1 MASLRNCVWML
12 YNVQRLNCDF
22 FFNSF
27 LVAVSVLNQ
36 TIRSRGKKGMISP
49 KEFFDNDFP
58 CQYQRKCVMI
68 SMGNMHT
75 VSRMWRVDIASTRST
90 TFPFVQWHRSKPR
103 KMLDKMILFY
113 HINIVIL
120 CLKPPTQRREMTKI
134 IIPKLIKKNFE
145 YSKIHLSLEVTRK
158 THFLGNTF

>member
-22 FFNSF
+22 FFHSF

-36 TIRSRGKKGMISP
+36 IVRSRGKKGVISP

-75 VSRMWRVDIASTRST
+75 VSRM
-90 TFPFVQWHRSKPR
+90 
-103 KMLDKMILFY
+103 
-113 HINIVIL
+113 
-120 CLKPPTQRREMTKI
+120 
-134 IIPKLIKKNFE
+134 
-145 YSKIHLSLEVTRK
+145 
-158 THFLGNTF
+158 

>member
-1 MASLRNCVWML
+1 MDALQRTTFKLR
-12 YNVQRLNCDF
+12 F
-22 FFNSF
+22 FFKLFSRCSI
-27 LVAVSVLNQ
+27 SVESNNKVK
-36 TIRSRGKKGMISP
+36 GKKGMISP

-90 TFPFVQWHRSKPR
+90 TFPFVQWHRSKLR

-120 CLKPPTQRREMTKI
+120 CLKPPPQRREMTKI

-145 YSKIHLSLEVTRK
+145 HSKIHLSLEVTRK
-158 THFLGNTF
+158 THLLGNTF